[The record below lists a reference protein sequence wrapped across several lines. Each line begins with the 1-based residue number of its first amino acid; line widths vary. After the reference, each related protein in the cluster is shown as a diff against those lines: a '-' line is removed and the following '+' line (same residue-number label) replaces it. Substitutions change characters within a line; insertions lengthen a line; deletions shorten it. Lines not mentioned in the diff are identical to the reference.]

1 MSHWLDIT
9 LLVIIILS
17 FVYSIIKGFVK
28 EVFSLLSI
36 LFASIVATRYCFLGE
51 VYLKEIIENKNV
63 AYVIGFILLFLIT
76 AVLIRLL
83 GTAVN
88 SFIKTIGL
96 SIPNRLFG
104 GGLGIIKGIILVSVL
119 LLMLVTFS
127 ENGAETISQARLAH
141 YFLPGSE
148 FIANFLPYDLLNHSR
163 KDYRKIR
170 SLIEKGQQK
179 SREEIFSAI
188 EEDKEKLRE
197 ILENNL

>member
-1 MSHWLDIT
+1 MLEFNMSHWLDIT

-76 AVLIRLL
+76 AVFIRLL

-88 SFIKTIGL
+88 SFIKTMGL

-104 GGLGIIKGIILVSVL
+104 GGLGIIKGVILVSVL
-119 LLMLVTFS
+119 LLMLATFS
-127 ENGAETISQARLAH
+127 KDGAETISKARLAH

-170 SLIEKGQQK
+170 SLIEKSQQK
-179 SREEIFSAI
+179 SREEI
-188 EEDKEKLRE
+188 
-197 ILENNL
+197 